1 MIKLLL
7 KLLQNKIYQPGEVDN
22 KKLQDW
28 LYKSYKDEGFK
39 HYYTMRKKYLM
50 SLLSLD
56 IDGKE
61 RMKAIG
67 RLEEL
72 KGLSAN
78 INNEFKRRKINIKLA
93 SSSEVKQRN

>member
-1 MIKLLL
+1 
-7 KLLQNKIYQPGEVDN
+7 
-22 KKLQDW
+22 
-28 LYKSYKDEGFK
+28 
-39 HYYTMRKKYLM
+39 MRKKYLM

-56 IDGKE
+56 ISEKE

-78 INNEFKRRKINIKLA
+78 IKEEFKRRKSLN
-93 SSSEVKQRN
+93 N

>member
-1 MIKLLL
+1 MIKKILL
-7 KLLQNKIYQPGEVDN
+7 KLLGNSIYSPEPIDSQ
-22 KKLQDW
+22 KMQDW
-28 LYKSYKDEGFK
+28 LFKSYKDDGFK

-50 SLLSLD
+50 SLLALD

-78 INNEFKRRKINIKLA
+78 INNEFKRRKDNH
-93 SSSEVKQRN
+93 